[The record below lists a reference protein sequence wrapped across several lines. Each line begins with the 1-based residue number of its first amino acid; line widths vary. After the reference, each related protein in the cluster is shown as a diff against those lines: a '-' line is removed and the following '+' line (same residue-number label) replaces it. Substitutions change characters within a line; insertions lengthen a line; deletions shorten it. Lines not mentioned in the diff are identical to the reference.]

1 MQTKTKKTDGK
12 NSISK
17 NQLVNWKLYII
28 LLIASIFGNIAVLP
42 YTLTLQGGLLQNS
55 PVPLY
60 VILAAQIN
68 QSMILFA
75 VVIFI
80 GLYLP
85 RKWDLDFPSLK
96 DGLKAGKL
104 KVI

>member
-28 LLIASIFGNIAVLP
+28 LLIASIFGTIAVLP

-55 PVPLY
+55 QYHYTL
-60 VILAAQIN
+60 
-68 QSMILFA
+68 SW
-75 VVIFI
+75 
-80 GLYLP
+80 LP
-85 RKWDLDFPSLK
+85 
-96 DGLKAGKL
+96 KL
-104 KVI
+104 SRA